1 VADRLLINF
10 IHDVDD
16 LRFVAGEITAV
27 QAFTANAVRGFAVE
41 GHRPR

>member
-1 VADRLLINF
+1 VAEPLLINF

-27 QAFTANAVRGFAVE
+27 QAFNGETPCAALRSRT
-41 GHRPR
+41 RPR